1 MIPQH
6 SLASSCTGS
15 EQKAAEVRLKSWQD
29 HFNKLLGQ
37 IPSVSNQDL
46 GPGVPIIML
55 LSQDISVD
63 LCSTDQLSEFKVM
76 VSAGLLTMS
85 RKISAT

>member
-37 IPSVSNQDL
+37 IPSVPNQDL
-46 GPGVPIIML
+46 GVPIML

-63 LCSTDQLSEFKVM
+63 LCCTDLLSEFKVM